1 MYCSISVI
9 SKKIAITPKKE
20 KCRYAKLHKQINNI
34 KEDFLHKLTTQLVQ
48 RSKPVYLE
56 NLHRKGMLKN
66 RHLSRVFKNQSFLN
80 FNGNENITLHSMVG
94 SLLFLIII
102 CQQ

>member
-1 MYCSISVI
+1 M
-9 SKKIAITPKKE
+9 
-20 KCRYAKLHKQINNI
+20 
-34 KEDFLHKLTTQLVQ
+34 HKLTTQFVQ
-48 RSKPVYLE
+48 RSKPIHLE
-56 NLHRKGMLKN
+56 NLHRKGILQN

-102 CQQ
+102 IPAVKIFHQYGCKAEPLHFISVGDMLS